1 MRSMTGYGTAVIDED
16 GYQVKCEISS
26 INHRYFEAKIVLPES
41 FENLKTELSQYIRNI
56 CIRGKYYVKISLTG
70 DKNVIPGI
78 NMDKVDSY
86 IQLYKKLS
94 EKISFSEIDFVSF
107 LSLPDVI
114 SIEKVEQDD
123 FIDKFKRVID
133 EAIVSMNLI
142 KEEEGKAI
150 QDFILNELMI
160 VSDLIGRIKK
170 ASKELKAKKIETV
183 KSKVKELQLND
194 LPQNC
199 IEQEIVF
206 LSDRYD
212 VSEEIQ
218 RLETHMENLKRILN
232 EEHAGKKM
240 GFLLQEMG
248 REVNTIGSKLQDS
261 TISFEVVK
269 IKDSLEKIRE
279 QVQNVE

>member
-212 VSEEIQ
+212 ISEEIQ
-218 RLETHMENLKRILN
+218 RLETHMENLKKILN